1 MVAIIQLSF
10 GENNRRMVLNYI
22 WVAFFL
28 IAFVVALIKLI
39 VFHDLEVFPA
49 MLQSTFDMA
58 KTGLEI
64 SIGLAGVMSLWLGL
78 MKIGE
83 KGGMI
88 AILSKL
94 VGPFFARLFPGIPR
108 DHPATGSII
117 MNFSANILGL
127 DNAATPLGL
136 KAMSELQELNVDK
149 ETASNA
155 QIMFL
160 VLNASGLTVIPI
172 SILADRAMI
181 GSVNPT
187 SVFIPI
193 LIATFCSTFVGL
205 LYVAIRQRIN
215 LLDRVLLGY
224 VFALCAFV
232 GGIVYYFSGLSPD
245 EVQRQS
251 SVLTGVIIFS
261 IIVSFIGLGLKR
273 GIPVF
278 ETFVEGA
285 KEGFGI
291 SIRIIP
297 FLVGILVAIGVF
309 RSSGVLTYIEQGAAI
324 TLASTGVNTD
334 FVPALPVGLL
344 KPMSGQGAR
353 GMMIEVSKEYG
364 PDSFV
369 GNMASIFRGC
379 AETTFY
385 ILALYFG
392 SVQVRN
398 TRYAVTGGLI
408 ADAAG
413 LAGGIFAGYL
423 FFH

>member
-1 MVAIIQLSF
+1 
-10 GENNRRMVLNYI
+10 MVLNYI

-28 IAFVVALIKLI
+28 IGFVVALLKLI
-39 VFHDLEVFPA
+39 LFNDVEVFPK

-58 KTGLEI
+58 RTGLEI

-83 KGGMI
+83 RGGMVP
-88 AILSKL
+88 ILSRV
-94 VGPFFARLFPGIPR
+94 VGPFFSRLFPGVPR
-108 DHPATGSII
+108 DHPATGSIM

-136 KAMSELQELNVDK
+136 KAMNELQELNPDK
-149 ETASNA
+149 DTASDA

-160 VLNASGLTVIPI
+160 VLNASGLTIIPI
-172 SILADRAMI
+172 SILADRAML

-187 SVFIPI
+187 SIFIPT

-205 LYVAIRQRIN
+205 LYVCVKQKIN
-215 LLDRVLLGY
+215 LFERVLLSYIIGMLLFITLV
-224 VFALCAFV
+224 VF
-232 GGIVYYFSGLSPD
+232 YFANLSPQQ
-245 EVQRQS
+245 VQTQS
-251 SVLTGVIIFS
+251 SLFTGVIIFS
-261 IIVSFIGLGLKR
+261 IIISFISLGLKNKVP
-273 GIPVF
+273 IF

-285 KEGFGI
+285 KDGFAT
-291 SIRIIP
+291 SIKIIP
-297 FLVGILVAIGVF
+297 FLVGILVAVGVF
-309 RSSGVLTYIEQGAAI
+309 RASGVLNYIEQGVAVG
-324 TLASTGVNTD
+324 LSYLGVNTD

-344 KPMSGQGAR
+344 KPLSGQGAR
-353 GMMIEVSKEYG
+353 GMMIEVSKVYG

-379 AETTFY
+379 AETTLY
-385 ILALYFG
+385 VLALYFG
-392 SVQVRN
+392 AVNVRK

-413 LAGGIFAGYL
+413 IGGAIFAGYL
-423 FFH
+423 FFG

>member
-1 MVAIIQLSF
+1 
-10 GENNRRMVLNYI
+10 MVLNYI
-22 WVAFFL
+22 WVSFFL
-28 IAFVVALIKLI
+28 IAFVVALVKLI
-39 VFHDLEVFPA
+39 FLGDMEVFPA

-64 SIGLAGVMSLWLGL
+64 SIGLAGIMSLWLGL

-83 KGGMI
+83 KGGMVP
-88 AILSKL
+88 ILSRL
-94 VGPFFARLFPGIPR
+94 VGPFFARLFPGVPR
-108 DHPATGSII
+108 NHPATGSII

-136 KAMSELQELNVDK
+136 KAMSELQELNPDK
-149 ETASNA
+149 DRASDA

-172 SILADRAMI
+172 SILADRALL

-205 LYVAIRQRIN
+205 LYVALRQRIN
-215 LLDRVLLGY
+215 LLDPVLLGY
-224 VFALCAFV
+224 ILVMLAFV
-232 GGIVYYFSGLSPD
+232 GGMVYYFTGLSP
-245 EVQRQS
+245 EELQRQS
-251 SVLTGVIIFS
+251 SVMTGVVIFA
-261 IIVSFIGLGLKR
+261 IIVSFISLGLKNR
-273 GIPVF
+273 IPIF
-278 ETFVEGA
+278 ETFIDGA
-285 KEGFGI
+285 KEGFAI

-309 RSSGVLTYIEQGAAI
+309 RSSGTLDYIEDGVAYSLAA
-324 TLASTGVNTD
+324 ANVNSE
-334 FVPALPVGLL
+334 FVPALPVGIM
-344 KPMSGQGAR
+344 KPLSGQGAR

-392 SVQVRN
+392 SVSVRN

-408 ADAAG
+408 ADVAG

-423 FFH
+423 FFG